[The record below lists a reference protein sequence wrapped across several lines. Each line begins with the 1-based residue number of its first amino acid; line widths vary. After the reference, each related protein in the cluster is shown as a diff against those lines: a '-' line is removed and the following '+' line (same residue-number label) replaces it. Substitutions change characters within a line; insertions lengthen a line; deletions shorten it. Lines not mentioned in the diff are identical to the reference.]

1 MENTPDEKDQTIRG
15 TSNSTN
21 GDDEDELEVP
31 LDFPSL
37 IVNEED
43 IIKAAKEARRL
54 TSGGLQQITP
64 WHLKRALL
72 ASSSDTCA
80 TAAAHLATRWGKG
93 NFPLFLGELVTESKL
108 IALYKY
114 KRKVDVRLVSIG
126 CSLRRLIS
134 KAYCNHV
141 RTRITQIV
149 SPTQLGSLQGG
160 YEIGIY
166 AMRAISH
173 QASTNGEAILLM
185 DFANAFNSADRNL
198 MISLSARMCPELTN
212 LAWWLYNMEPRLLT
226 TSGDVVRSS
235 SGTQQGC
242 RLSNPLFAL
251 LMQHIH
257 EKIKDISGLRTTL
270 FFWDDTDLVGAP
282 SALAIA
288 AKIIN
293 ECTPETG
300 LRLRWK
306 KCRLY
311 GTPSTTTASPW
322 RSGGGRRS

>member
-1 MENTPDEKDQTIRG
+1 MDIDTHGGLPTPQSREMDMDPGPRKGSLTPGIDPSRKQSVENTPDEKDQTIRG

-37 IVNEED
+37 TVNEEN

-72 ASSSDTCA
+72 ASSSDTSA

-93 NFPLFLGELVTESKL
+93 NFPLLLGELVAESKL

-134 KAYCNHV
+134 KAYCNNV

-160 YEIGIY
+160 YKIGIH
-166 AMRAISH
+166 AMRAISP
-173 QASTNGEAILLM
+173 QASTNGE
-185 DFANAFNSADRNL
+185 
-198 MISLSARMCPELTN
+198 LS
-212 LAWWLYNMEPRLLT
+212 Y
-226 TSGDVVRSS
+226 
-235 SGTQQGC
+235 
-242 RLSNPLFAL
+242 
-251 LMQHIH
+251 
-257 EKIKDISGLRTTL
+257 
-270 FFWDDTDLVGAP
+270 
-282 SALAIA
+282 
-288 AKIIN
+288 
-293 ECTPETG
+293 
-300 LRLRWK
+300 
-306 KCRLY
+306 
-311 GTPSTTTASPW
+311 
-322 RSGGGRRS
+322 